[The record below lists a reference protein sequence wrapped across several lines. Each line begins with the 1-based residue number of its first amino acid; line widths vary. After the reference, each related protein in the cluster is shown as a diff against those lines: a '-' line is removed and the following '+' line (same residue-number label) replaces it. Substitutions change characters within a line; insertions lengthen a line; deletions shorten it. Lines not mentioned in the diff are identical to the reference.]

1 MFRFLLYGFII
12 YVIYDFFL
20 KPFLRFF
27 SAGSHKDKINTK
39 RPGQIIV
46 DRKAP
51 DRKAD
56 FTEGE
61 YIEYEDI
68 E

>member
-27 SAGSHKDKINTK
+27 SSAGPKDKNYSK

-46 DRKAP
+46 DREAP